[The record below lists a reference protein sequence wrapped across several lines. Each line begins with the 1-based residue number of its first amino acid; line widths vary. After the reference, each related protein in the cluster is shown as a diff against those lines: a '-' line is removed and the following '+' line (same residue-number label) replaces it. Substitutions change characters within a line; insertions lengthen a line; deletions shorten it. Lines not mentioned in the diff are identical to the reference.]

1 MSVEILPALEAR
13 YQMQLTPF
21 VGGADAR
28 TFAGDGLVFKVYSPE
43 TPSWQPGG
51 IYAARLEALNM
62 TKAGLGEWV
71 VEAFQLNYH
80 GILVSKRYPGSA
92 FEPQRFTEAALDC
105 LAQFFVGLHAIREP
119 GVVSQTRLQDRLKQ
133 FGGTLHDLPEA
144 QQLVGWLWQHVE
156 EVAGTP
162 QAFCHRDPHAG
173 NILLKNPDVALNT
186 TEARAIPEAL
196 VVDWVRAQ
204 PDDPARDLAIL
215 TTGTLVLLDEEKA
228 IAALQTIVRR
238 YPEPESLWPRL
249 RFWVP
254 LTYLHDM
261 HWFRTKEPAG
271 FEAAVAEK
279 MPKALRFYKNF
290 GLELN

>member
-1 MSVEILPALEAR
+1 MLYKVEILPTLEAR
-13 YQMQLTPF
+13 YQMPLTPL
-21 VGGADAR
+21 VGGAEAR
-28 TFAGDGLVFKVYSPE
+28 TFVGDGLVFKVYPPHTAE
-43 TPSWQPGG
+43 PSG

-71 VEAFQLNYH
+71 VEAYTLNQH
-80 GILVSKRYPGSA
+80 GILVTKRYPGA
-92 FEPQRFTEAALDC
+92 NFTPEHFNQAALDE
-105 LAQFFVGLHAIREP
+105 LARFFVHLHSICEP
-119 GVVSQTRLQDRLKQ
+119 GVVSQTRLQDRLRQ

-144 QQLVGWLWQHVE
+144 RQLVSWLEQHVE
-156 EVAGTP
+156 DIAGTP

-173 NILLKNPDVALNT
+173 NILLKNP
-186 TEARAIPEAL
+186 EARGVPEAL

-215 TTGTLVLLDEEKA
+215 TTGTLVLLGEEKA
-228 IAALQTIVRR
+228 IASLQTIVQG
-238 YPEPESLWPRL
+238 YPHPEALWRRL

-271 FEAAVAEK
+271 FEAAVADK
-279 MPKALRFYKNF
+279 MPKALRFYLDFNP
-290 GLELN
+290 ELA

>member
-1 MSVEILPALEAR
+1 
-13 YQMQLTPF
+13 MQLTPL

-28 TFAGDGLVFKVYSPE
+28 TFTGDGLVFKVYSPE

-71 VEAFQLNYH
+71 VEAFRLNHH
-80 GILVSKRYPGSA
+80 GILVIKRYPGSN
-92 FEPQRFTEAALDC
+92 FEPEHFTDAALES
-105 LAQFFVGLHAIREP
+105 LATFFVQLHTIQEP
-119 GVVSQTRLQDRLKQ
+119 GVVSQTRLQDRLRQ
-133 FGGTLHDLPEA
+133 FGGTLHDLPQA
-144 QQLVGWLWQHVE
+144 QQLVSWLWKHVE
-156 EVAGTP
+156 DVAGTP

-173 NILLKNPDVALNT
+173 NILLKHPGTNKSSTWANQVHT
-186 TEARAIPEAL
+186 IPEAL

-215 TTGTLVLLDEEKA
+215 TTGTLVLLGEEKA
-228 IAALQTIVRR
+228 LSALQTIVRR
-238 YPEPESLWPRL
+238 YPRPDSLWPRL

-261 HWFRTKEPAG
+261 HWFRTKQPTG
-271 FEAAVAEK
+271 FASAVADK
-279 MPKALRFYKNF
+279 LNKALLFYQNF
-290 GLELN
+290 SPELN

>member
-1 MSVEILPALEAR
+1 MEILPALEAR
-13 YQMQLTPF
+13 YRLQLTPL
-21 VGGADAR
+21 VGGAEAR
-28 TFAGDGLVFKVYSPE
+28 IFAGNGLVFKVYPPE

-62 TKAGLGEWV
+62 TKAGLEDWV
-71 VEAFQLNYH
+71 IEAFPLHGH
-80 GILVSKRYPGSA
+80 GILVSRRYPGSS
-92 FEPQRFTEAALDC
+92 FVPEHFSSRALSC
-105 LAQFFVGLHAIREP
+105 LAQFFVQLHAIREP
-119 GVVSQTRLQDRLKQ
+119 GVLSRSRLLARLSQ
-133 FGGTLHDLPEA
+133 FGGTLYDLPKA

-173 NILLKNPDVALNT
+173 NILLKDPDTGTSLA
-186 TEARAIPEAL
+186 EARSLPEAL

-215 TTGTLVLLDEEKA
+215 TTGTLVLLGEEKA
-228 IAALQTIVRR
+228 IMALQSIVRS

-271 FEAAVAEK
+271 FEAAVADK
-279 MPKALRFYKNF
+279 MPKALRFYQGF
-290 GLELN
+290 SPQLT

>member
-1 MSVEILPALEAR
+1 MLCKVEILPALEAR
-13 YQMQLTPF
+13 YQMALTPL
-21 VGGADAR
+21 VGGAEAR
-28 TFAGDGLVFKVYSPE
+28 TFAGDGLVFKVYPPQTTE
-43 TPSWQPGG
+43 PGG

-71 VEAFQLNYH
+71 VEVYTHNQH
-80 GILVSKRYPGSA
+80 GILVTKRYPGA
-92 FEPQRFTEAALDC
+92 NFTAERFSQAALDE
-105 LAQFFVGLHAIREP
+105 LARFFVHLHSIIEP
-119 GVVSQTRLQDRLKQ
+119 GVVSRSRLQDRLNQ

-144 QQLVGWLWQHVE
+144 QQLVSWLRQHVE

-173 NILLKNPDVALNT
+173 NILLKHPEAQDV
-186 TEARAIPEAL
+186 PEAL

-215 TTGTLVLLDEEKA
+215 TTGTLVLLGEEKA
-228 IAALQTIVRR
+228 LAALQRIVRG
-238 YPEPESLWPRL
+238 YLEPQALWRRL

-261 HWFRTKEPAG
+261 HWFRTKEPTS
-271 FEAAVAEK
+271 FEAAVADK
-279 MPKALRFYKNF
+279 MPKALRFYQNF
-290 GLELN
+290 NPELT

>member
-1 MSVEILPALEAR
+1 VEILPALEAR
-13 YQMQLTPF
+13 YQMHLTPL
-21 VGGADAR
+21 VDGADAR

-71 VEAFQLNYH
+71 VEAFPLNHH
-80 GILVSKRYPGSA
+80 GILVIKRYPGSN
-92 FEPQRFTEAALDC
+92 FVPERFTNQALDC
-105 LAQFFVGLHAIREP
+105 LAQFFVQLHTIREP
-119 GVVSQTRLQDRLKQ
+119 GVVSQARLQDRLSQ
-133 FGGTLHDLPEA
+133 FGGTLHDLPQA
-144 QQLVGWLWQHVE
+144 QQLVGWLWQQVE

-173 NILLKNPDVALNT
+173 NILLKNPGAAASAA
-186 TEARAIPEAL
+186 EARTLPEAL

-215 TTGTLVLLDEEKA
+215 TTGTLVLLGEEKA
-228 IAALQTIVRR
+228 TRALQAIVRR
-238 YPEPESLWPRL
+238 YPQPESLWPRL

-261 HWFRTKEPAG
+261 HWFRTKEPPG
-271 FEAAVAEK
+271 FEAAVADK
-279 MPKALRFYKNF
+279 MPKALRFYLDF
-290 GLELN
+290 SPELT